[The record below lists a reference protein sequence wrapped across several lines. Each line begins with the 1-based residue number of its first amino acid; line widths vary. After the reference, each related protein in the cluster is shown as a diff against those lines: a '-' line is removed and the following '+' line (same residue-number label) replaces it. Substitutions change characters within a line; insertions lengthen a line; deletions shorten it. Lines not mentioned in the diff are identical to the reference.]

1 MPDDNFLDIF
11 FLRLTLTDLIT
22 DWPQDVLKDD
32 SAIRKLST
40 ESSLKAKWCHLSGEV
55 CMVGPNAES
64 LMQYG
69 TGPGADCLRESPTFK
84 TSLRKEKPTQIL
96 PNL

>member
-1 MPDDNFLDIF
+1 MPDENFLDI

-40 ESSLKAKWCHLSGEV
+40 ESSLKAKWCHLSREV

-64 LMQYG
+64 LMRMEQGQELTAYVR
-69 TGPGADCLRESPTFK
+69 AQHSI
-84 TSLRKEKPTQIL
+84 QV
-96 PNL
+96 